1 MSNAQEETTTLLRKA
16 DREIETPPKF
26 PLNLFPPSFSPYLE
40 LARPTGFILMF
51 WPFAWGLT
59 MAAYRMKMPCSDYW
73 RLMLNNAVAAV
84 VLRTSACTVND
95 IFDRKLDAGV
105 ARTKKRPLPSGRI
118 SVFAASLYL
127 LLQYLAGLAFFTVT
141 LHGIALYVAI
151 FQLLPLFAIYPL
163 MKRFTHWPQA
173 WLGFAMNFGFI
184 TAWIATTGS
193 IDYSILGVAMAA
205 CWCWT
210 MLYDTIYACQD
221 IKDDIKM
228 GAKSTAIL
236 FGSWIRPLL
245 ILIATAFLVLLTVA
259 GVLNGQGWPFFV
271 ISVGGTAI
279 HVIWQFLTVDL
290 DVPESCWRNF
300 KRNGH
305 LGWPLW
311 VGLMLDYLLATRLE
325 EFLCCR

>member
-1 MSNAQEETTTLLRKA
+1 MGRLDTENTPLLPQGDSQEPRP
-16 DREIETPPKF
+16 RF
-26 PLNLFPPSFSPYLE
+26 PLSLFPVTIRPYLE
-40 LARPTGFILMF
+40 LARIEKPTGFILMF

-59 MAAYRMKMPCSDYW
+59 MAAYRTQMPLRDYW
-73 RLMLNNAVAAV
+73 WTMLHCLFGAII
-84 VLRTSACTVND
+84 LRTSACTIND

-105 ARTKKRPLPSGRI
+105 ARTKRRPLPSGRI
-118 SVFAASLYL
+118 SVFAASVYVMI
-127 LLQYLAGLAFFTVT
+127 QYIVGLVFFATTLEGLA
-141 LHGIALYVAI
+141 LWVAI

-184 TAWIATTGS
+184 TAWVATTGHA
-193 IDYSILGVAMAA
+193 DNELLGVAMAA

-245 ILIATAFLVLLTVA
+245 ILIALSFVVLLSIV
-259 GVLNGQGWPFFV
+259 GVLNKQGWPFFS
-271 ISVGGTAI
+271 ISVGGTAT
-279 HVIWQFLTVDL
+279 HVVWQFFTVDL
-290 DVPESCWRNF
+290 NVPESCWRNF

-305 LGWPLW
+305 LGWLLW
-311 VGLMLDYLLATRLE
+311 AGLMIDYVLSSGSSH
-325 EFLCCR
+325 

>member
-1 MSNAQEETTTLLRKA
+1 MSKVKGENTALLKKA
-16 DREIETPPKF
+16 DLQPAEQEPRPKF
-26 PLNLFPPSFSPYLE
+26 PLYLFPASVSPYLE
-40 LARPTGFILMF
+40 LARVEKPTGFILMF

-59 MAAYRMKMPCSDYW
+59 MAAYRTRMPWNEYW
-73 RLMLNNAVAAV
+73 WSIFNSAVAAV
-84 VLRTSACTVND
+84 ILRISACTVND
-95 IFDRKLDAGV
+95 IFDRELDAGV
-105 ARTKKRPLPSGRI
+105 ARTKQRPLPSGRI
-118 SVFAASLYL
+118 SVFAASVYL
-127 LLQYLAGLAFFTVT
+127 LVQYAMGLAFFLAT
-141 LHGIALYVAI
+141 LQGIALYVAV

-163 MKRFTHWPQA
+163 MKRLTHWPQA

-193 IDYSILGVAMAA
+193 INGELLGVAMGA

-221 IKDDIKM
+221 IQDDIKM

-245 ILIATAFLVLLTVA
+245 VLIASGFIILLTIA
-259 GVLNGQGWPFFV
+259 GIVNEQGWPFFV
-271 ISVGGTAI
+271 ISVCGTTA
-279 HVIWQFLTVDL
+279 HVVWQFLTVDL
-290 DVPESCWRNF
+290 NTPESCWRNF

-311 VGLMLDYLLATRLE
+311 AGLMLDHLLSAR
-325 EFLCCR
+325 R